1 MKRKEFRK
9 MALIKDWRLLLSI
22 ILAHVLLY
30 MTFSDRDIFWYLY
43 TAANLF
49 FISFAIIS
57 EKIDDKQKTRS
68 YLKYGVLS
76 GLLLYAL
83 FFVGHLLLPVL
94 PFSWEKQVASMYK
107 WYSPQFSWH
116 YIVLILVFIP
126 GEELFWRGFIQ
137 KRLSVYFNDLTAII
151 AASMLYASIFLYSD
165 KFIWVLAAF
174 VAGLFWGSLYV
185 WKRSIPMLII
195 SHLVFDV
202 LLIVLFPLL

>member
-1 MKRKEFRK
+1 
-9 MALIKDWRLLLSI
+9 MALIKDWRLILSI
-22 ILAHVLLY
+22 VMAHVLLY
-30 MTFSDRDIFWYLY
+30 LTFSDRDIFWYLY

-57 EKIDDKQKTRS
+57 ERIDDHQKTRS

-83 FFVGHLLLPVL
+83 FFAGHLLLPHL
-94 PFSWEKQVASMYK
+94 PLSWDKQAAGIYK
-107 WYSPQFSWH
+107 WYGPQFSWH

-151 AASMLYASIFLYSD
+151 AASMLYASIFIYSD
-165 KFIWVLAAF
+165 KLIWVLAAF
-174 VAGLFWGSLYV
+174 IAGLFWGSLYV

-195 SHLVFDV
+195 SHLVFDI
-202 LLIVLFPLL
+202 LLIVLLPLF